1 MEKSLNSMKK
11 VLEFTPQGVCSRL
24 MRITVEDDVVVSLEV
39 MGGCQGNLRGIS
51 KLVEGM
57 KVEEVIK
64 RLEGITCRGSRTGQT
79 SCPDQL
85 SKALKEINSK

>member
-1 MEKSLNSMKK
+1 MRK
-11 VLEFTPQGVCSRL
+11 TITYQPQNVCSRQ
-24 MRITVEDDVVVSLEV
+24 MNIVVEDGVVVSLEV
-39 MGGCQGNLRGIS
+39 VGGCQGNLRGIS

-64 RLEGITCRGSRTGQT
+64 RLDGVTCHGSRTGQT

-85 SKALKEINSK
+85 AQALKKLD

>member
-1 MEKSLNSMKK
+1 MRK
-11 VLEFTPQGVCSRL
+11 TITYQPQNVCSRQ
-24 MRITVEDDVVVSLEV
+24 MNIVVEDGVVVSLEV
-39 MGGCQGNLRGIS
+39 VGGCQGNLRGIS

-64 RLEGITCRGSRTGQT
+64 RLDGVTCRGSRTGQT

-85 SKALKEINSK
+85 AQALKKLD

>member
-1 MEKSLNSMKK
+1 MKK
-11 VLEFTPQGVCSRL
+11 TITYQPQNVCSRQ
-24 MRITVEDDVVVSLEV
+24 MNIVIEDGVVVSLEV
-39 MGGCQGNLRGIS
+39 VGGCQGNLRGIS

-64 RLEGITCRGSRTGQT
+64 RLDGVTCRGSRTGQT

-85 SKALKEINSK
+85 AQALKKLD